1 MVMSNM
7 NETDVIGKL
16 LEKGG
21 GQFLRVLLERALQDL
36 IDLEASATI
45 GAGKYERSSERT
57 NLRNGTRDREFDTR
71 AGTLQLQIPKLRTG
85 SFFPNVLEPRRRAEK
100 ALLSVIQEA
109 YIHGVSTRKVDEIV
123 QAMGLDN
130 SVSRSEVSR
139 ICKAL
144 ENDVNDFRQ
153 RPLDGNYL
161 YLWVDATYLKVREGG
176 RIVGRA
182 MLIATAVNADG
193 EKEIV
198 GFQMGAAESYES
210 WLEFFRGL
218 VARGLGNPL
227 LVISD
232 AHEGLKKAIN
242 AVFVGSTWQRCK
254 VHFMR
259 NVLSQVGKAQQP
271 IVSAALRQIFLQTD
285 WASAEATINSFAE
298 KLKTQMPKVADK
310 LRSECHEAL
319 SYLAFPQEHWKQIS
333 STNGLERLNRELK
346 RRADVVGIF
355 PNDNSVLRLLG
366 SILIEQNDEWAVS
379 RNPISKESLKKALAL
394 RPEST
399 PEEVKPA
406 PTKALRKAN

>member
-16 LEKGG
+16 VEKGG
-21 GQFLRVLLERALQDL
+21 GQFLRALLERALQDL

-45 GAGKYERSSERT
+45 GAGKYERSAERT

-71 AGTLQLQIPKLRTG
+71 AGTLQLQVPKLRSG

-139 ICKAL
+139 ICKSL
-144 ENDVNDFRQ
+144 EDDVNDFRQ

-161 YLWVDATYLKVREGG
+161 YLWVDATYLKVRDGG

-182 MLIATAVNADG
+182 MLIATAINADG

-210 WLEFFRGL
+210 WMEFFRGL

-242 AVFVGSTWQRCK
+242 AVFIGSSWQRCK

-271 IVSAALRQIFLQTD
+271 IVSAALRQIFLQAD
-285 WASAEATINSFAE
+285 WTSAQATINSFAE

-310 LRSECHEAL
+310 LREDCHEAL
-319 SYLAFPQEHWKQIS
+319 SYLAFPPEHWKQIS

-394 RPEST
+394 RPETKS
-399 PEEVKPA
+399 EEVKAAPA
-406 PTKALRKAN
+406 KALRKAS

>member
-7 NETDVIGKL
+7 NESDVIGKL
-16 LEKGG
+16 MEKGG
-21 GQFLRVLLERALQDL
+21 GQFLRALLERALQDL

-45 GAGKYERSSERT
+45 GAGKYERSAERT

-71 AGTLQLQIPKLRTG
+71 AGTLQLQVPKLRTG

-139 ICKAL
+139 ICKSL
-144 ENDVNDFRQ
+144 EDDVNDFRQ

-182 MLIATAVNADG
+182 MLIATAINTDG

-232 AHEGLKKAIN
+232 AHEGLKKAIS
-242 AVFVGSTWQRCK
+242 AVFVGSSWQRCK

-298 KLKTQMPKVADK
+298 KLKPQMPKVADK
-310 LRSECHEAL
+310 LLEESHQAL
-319 SYLAFPQEHWKQIS
+319 SYLAFPTEHWKQIS

-394 RPEST
+394 RPESK

-406 PTKALRKAN
+406 PAKALRKAG